1 MVITLDGSSEDWAVN
16 WLLEY
21 CVLYRTVA
29 VLDAV
34 AIVFYAVVVQYCIF
48 AQCFFLR
55 FSLSFA
61 EFSLYIFLARV
72 WKGRDGL
79 SVCHSLLH

>member
-1 MVITLDGSSEDWAVN
+1 
-16 WLLEY
+16 
-21 CVLYRTVA
+21 VA

-72 WKGRDGL
+72 WKGVSFRSHDIINAQQP
-79 SVCHSLLH
+79 VE